1 VYTSNGVLLVSNA
14 YVSACDGSK
23 SSQGLLYTWSVL
35 KNGLND
41 ATVVSS
47 SRNPSQFLVSAY
59 TLSVGVTYTMTVTV
73 YDVRSQRASTSNVN
87 VYVAAS
93 TLVAAVSG
101 GLSKSV
107 RQLTSFSVDGSI
119 SYDNDQKNQG
129 NSGLLF
135 SWTCVQTAPSFSSS
149 CGVGI
154 DASSASS
161 MVLTGTSTAL
171 STTSSITLVVSD
183 GAGRSATLAVSLGVL
198 SASAPIVTM
207 LTAAPPKIN
216 VNTVLYLSASTQ
228 LIGSG
233 QLTWTVSDSSLDLSS
248 LSPVSP
254 VSQYTPSVATSAG
267 STAYS
272 NLILPANT
280 LPPNSVLT
288 FTLTC
293 VSPSSTVA
301 GTSSIVIVTNGP
313 PVPGVFAVSPTSGEE
328 LKSTFRFLAT
338 TWTDPDTPL
347 TYSFGF
353 QVSSSSPYLE
363 VQSKSQQTYGRSLL
377 PAGLS
382 SNNQL
387 VTCIANIFDSYSAN
401 TSAYFSVAVDKMTVN
416 ASALSSL
423 VANQLSSSSGDADGT
438 KQAIS
443 TLSSVLNSVNCSGAP
458 HCASLNREGCSSV
471 ANTCGPCLSG
481 GLYVGASGNSNRPC
495 VSLASIVSS
504 SSSNSRSNATS
515 GSTVSV
521 GASAGSA
528 CKSDGTC
535 NGWLSCN
542 AATKLC
548 YMPSKSCSV
557 SDCNGQ
563 GSCGFIAVSTGFA
576 VSSCTADDVT
586 CEATCTCASGFS
598 GDSCEYSAEE
608 LLSKQAIRMQLS
620 ESLVSLM
627 SLENPDNEVIIG
639 WANSASAITQ
649 NAYEISNAAGA
660 LTLNASAQII
670 SSASGNGVNYAAI
683 SQVLGSVDNVVTAM
697 TSYSSRRRLALA
709 SVSAS
714 ASASSSVISGSC
726 PKDML
731 MSFASL
737 ASASMVAGQAPTQSV
752 STNFRLAASVFDMS
766 TSSTAQLGIPV
777 SSLEAAYNQQQSAV
791 SFTGAASTSFAMSA
805 VSLRASAFSHTN
817 FECPQIVELEPCAL
831 HANPVRVS
839 LATSALTCDATNP
852 KRQIQFSLHN
862 NEVQYYGNVTGRN
875 SSSANTTVFTTTCTS
890 GLVANFTYPCSNGL
904 NVTVRCDGKAGV
916 WKSRCPLLESRPKC
930 VLLSS
935 SSGLADISCHV
946 VNYTSTETTCSCTL
960 CDLSTDGDVRRRLDV
975 ISGRGVMELS
985 TIASFAGKDFAST
998 MASASSFTSL
1008 AAIKSSILVI
1018 ATFGGLWIGMFVL
1031 LWSIS
1036 NSHIISNVSK
1046 FLEKDGKIEAT
1057 PADASQAL
1065 HKNIT
1070 DYVAMLLPN
1079 VFSEKSRSVRLY
1091 TQIMHH
1097 HQYLSLLSMESGY
1110 RRWVKLLELLTNLT
1124 ANMFLLAVFYDIQW
1138 PSDDGACELMQTQV
1152 GCEAL
1157 KSYFDADQNRCTW
1170 KPSDSS
1176 PSGGSCVWLHPTY
1189 NSQVMVMI
1197 SVLVVAIS
1205 APLNFMLGYL
1215 FHKILMSPTL
1225 EDLNQRANENR
1236 RRRQSAVNVLNTSSV
1251 VTLTKDAERKRIRK
1265 INSNEEV
1272 TNDGTSLRLFKSTAC
1287 VPDRITR
1294 GRLAAQRHTQHFGE
1308 IMKEHQA
1315 AAKFDIDQLVPAVN
1329 NYVSHLNTR
1338 ERSIM
1343 QKSWPTSMFSTKDDE
1358 ESSELEYLK
1367 QDIKSAN
1374 DEANEWIGKLEVMK
1388 AAHVGVHIMNLFMRD
1403 MIGRD
1408 TQKCKIFMNQLNT
1421 ISQERVMTWGLKCV
1435 GFTIALLLNLYLIY
1449 ACTLY
1454 GHAKGMDW
1462 QQGWLIASAV
1472 NLVLDIFIKQANI
1485 AAVIYYLIP
1494 DLIVDTGR
1502 TLRTNLEKSIELMC
1516 ASASQGKLNRLTN
1529 SRTAPF
1535 SASDYFFVSTRVAR
1549 AFPGLLESAIVLS
1562 YRNPAMPVDIREKWG
1577 IHSKVGVRAQV
1588 WAHLQR
1594 WDMSSTVS
1602 LLLTTLLMSLGTQA
1616 VIVQKIVVTSLNPAL
1631 IAVIA
1636 LIGSFILRRPL
1647 MGTLIVVGCLLFIG
1661 SFATAW
1667 TRKDAERK
1675 IAIRQ
1680 AEKLGALSDD
1690 HAVGAGDT
1698 PIFNTSVVDSMP
1710 VLRSVPL
1717 TEHAKNGLDDSVDF
1731 SSDSSEEDEF
1741 SACMDDVVDYVDQF
1755 DVDTGSHLRA
1765 GSFDRASSIADWAP
1779 VMPEECVSLP
1789 QQRFDDVATS
1799 VDKSMCD
1806 SLEDNTSEILVRT
1819 RSILSQLTRQRS
1831 STYTLDPDAEVDVFS
1846 SDSSEGPDEVDSR
1859 QSIDK
1864 VSVQEVEVKDLP
1876 DHSGTS
1882 VVDGGLN
1889 RPRSLAK
1896 HASVTSLLSSDGSQ
1910 AGNAP
1915 QGNVSGGQNT
1925 VDSRS
1930 NARTS
1935 VAWNEALRQPTPSRA
1950 SNLVPLALSVSSGD
1964 DDVQKIDSIR
1974 EVDACGIQH
1983 GAVTEAVGS
1992 CVAPATDSTSDAVVA
2007 VMNYPSRDEISTGS
2021 AGNLRPVSSRKGVAF
2036 ADDQILYGDMRGTDT
2051 NGCDGVAAS
2060 AISES
2065 HVDILDTL
2073 SDDDAAGSDDHHDHK
2088 ETEVDSYDRLYRRTT
2103 FMKSSGH
2110 VATSIVSRIVRVDS
2124 DEDFSS
2130 DDSSK
2135 ESTIDNDESDA

>member
-1 VYTSNGVLLVSNA
+1 
-14 YVSACDGSK
+14 
-23 SSQGLLYTWSVL
+23 
-35 KNGLND
+35 
-41 ATVVSS
+41 
-47 SRNPSQFLVSAY
+47 
-59 TLSVGVTYTMTVTV
+59 MTVTV

-363 VQSKSQQTYGRSLL
+363 VQSKSQQTYGSSLL

-504 SSSNSRSNATS
+504 SSSSSSSNATS
-515 GSTVSV
+515 GSKASV
-521 GASAGSA
+521 GSSAGSA

-542 AATKLC
+542 AVTKLC

-649 NAYEISNAAGA
+649 NAYEISTAAGA

-683 SQVLGSVDNVVTAM
+683 SQVLGSVDNVVTAA

-709 SVSAS
+709 SISASAS
-714 ASASSSVISGSC
+714 ASASSSVVSGSC

-737 ASASMVAGQAPTQSV
+737 ASASMVAGQTPTQSV

-777 SSLEAAYNQQQSAV
+777 SSLEAAYNQQQSSV
-791 SFTGAASTSFAMSA
+791 SFSGAASTSFAMSA
-805 VSLRASAFSHTN
+805 VSLRASAFSTSN
-817 FECPQIVELEPCAL
+817 FDCPQNVNLEPSAL

-839 LATSALTCDATNP
+839 LVTSALTCDATNP
-852 KRQIQFSLHN
+852 KREIRFSLHN
-862 NEVQYYGNVTGRN
+862 NEVQYYGNVTGTN

-890 GLVANFTYPCSNGL
+890 GLVANFTYQCSNGL
-904 NVTVRCDGKAGV
+904 SVTVRCDGKAGV
-916 WKSRCPLLESRPKC
+916 WKSRCPILESYPSC

-946 VNYTSTETTCSCTL
+946 VNYTSTVTTCSCTL

-975 ISGRGVMELS
+975 ISGSGVMELS

-998 MASASSFTSL
+998 MESASSFTSL
-1008 AAIKSSILVI
+1008 AAIKSSVLVI
-1018 ATFGGLWIGMFVL
+1018 ATFGGLWLGMLAVGLLSVKFEKAALRPKAGAVL
-1031 LWSIS
+1031 DEPKQLRDSS
-1036 NSHIISNVSK
+1036 GLQENIIEYID
-1046 FLEKDGKIEAT
+1046 L
-1057 PADASQAL
+1057 
-1065 HKNIT
+1065 
-1070 DYVAMLLPN
+1070 LLP
-1079 VFSEKSRSVRLY
+1079 VVYSTQSRSRRLL
-1091 TQIMHH
+1091 TQVLYH
-1097 HQYLSLLSMESGY
+1097 HQYLKVAAETG
-1110 RRWVKLLELLTNLT
+1110 VKKWIHMLEILTNLT
-1124 ANMFLLAVFYDIQW
+1124 ANMFLLALFYDIQW
-1138 PSDDGACELMQTQV
+1138 PSDDGACALITTET
-1152 GCEAL
+1152 GCVAR
-1157 KSYFDADQNRCTW
+1157 KSYFDSAENMCTW
-1170 KPSDSS
+1170 VVDSGVCVWMKPS
-1176 PSGGSCVWLHPTY
+1176 Y
-1189 NSQVMVMI
+1189 NPNILVFI
-1197 SVLVVAIS
+1197 SVLVVGIS
-1205 APLNFMLGYL
+1205 APIYFVLSYL
-1215 FHKILMSPTL
+1215 FNKVLLAPTL
-1225 EDLNQRANENR
+1225 DDLNQDMANNH
-1236 RRRQSAVNVLNTSSV
+1236 RRRQSAVSLVNSAAQNGSKRRRAVHNKRRGPSGGLVAAEEEVGLFHSTSIMSESVSVGRRQAHIATQTLGLKEVQAFSRKDSVSIEKEITLLDLSKAVCRQLSEVGGRDKAAFRKLWPADLFEPSFDKRSAALTVCSPESV
-1251 VTLTKDAERKRIRK
+1251 VDNPLQQMDAE
-1265 INSNEEV
+1265 
-1272 TNDGTSLRLFKSTAC
+1272 LRLVQT
-1287 VPDRITR
+1287 
-1294 GRLAAQRHTQHFGE
+1294 
-1308 IMKEHQA
+1308 
-1315 AAKFDIDQLVPAVN
+1315 
-1329 NYVSHLNTR
+1329 
-1338 ERSIM
+1338 
-1343 QKSWPTSMFSTKDDE
+1343 
-1358 ESSELEYLK
+1358 
-1367 QDIKSAN
+1367 
-1374 DEANEWIGKLEVMK
+1374 EADEWIGKLKKMST
-1388 AAHVGVHIMNLFMRD
+1388 AHVGVHIMTLFMKD
-1403 MIGRD
+1403 LLGRD
-1408 TQKCKIFMNQLNT
+1408 SAKAKIFMHQMNT
-1421 ISQERVMTWGLKCV
+1421 ISQERVITWGLKCM
-1435 GFTIALLLNLYLIY
+1435 GFSFVIIFNLYFVY
-1449 ACTLY
+1449 TCMLY
-1454 GHAKGMDW
+1454 GHSKGMEW

-1472 NLVLDIFIKQANI
+1472 NLVLDIFIKQSNI
-1485 AAVIYYLIP
+1485 AAIVYYVIP
-1494 DLIVDTGR
+1494 DLIVDSAR
-1502 TLRTNLEKSIELMC
+1502 SVRVNLEKSISAMC
-1516 ASASQGKLNRLTN
+1516 VNASRGQLHKIDSINPH
-1529 SRTAPF
+1529 SF
-1535 SASDYFFVSTRVAR
+1535 SASNYFFVSARVAR

-1562 YRNPAMPVDIREKWG
+1562 YQSPTVSAELREKWG
-1577 IHSKVGVRAQV
+1577 
-1588 WAHLQR
+1588 LQR
-1594 WDMSSTVS
+1594 HTSHKSGLWRQLWTFMQDLDFASILS
-1602 LLLTTLLMSLGTQA
+1602 LLTTTVLMSLGAQA
-1616 VIVQKIVVTSLNPAL
+1616 LIVQRVVVTSLNPAI

-1636 LIGSFILRRPL
+1636 YVGSFILNRPL
-1647 MGTLIVVGCLLFIG
+1647 LGTLIVVGGLSVLFAVWFVYWRSHNASNKTHAIAVDDQKLNG
-1661 SFATAW
+1661 IVPENYIPARNTAYRNVAAEFATLKKHLIQIQNEDDGDSVDYETMAA
-1667 TRKDAERK
+1667 TLRQIARGSSADAGADVSASSSEDDY
-1675 IAIRQ
+1675 AIV
-1680 AEKLGALSDD
+1680 KSLGALARCVSKSPCSDAESK
-1690 HAVGAGDT
+1690 HC
-1698 PIFNTSVVDSMP
+1698 
-1710 VLRSVPL
+1710 
-1717 TEHAKNGLDDSVDF
+1717 
-1731 SSDSSEEDEF
+1731 DEF
-1741 SACMDDVVDYVDQF
+1741 SVYSSDG
-1755 DVDTGSHLRA
+1755 GS
-1765 GSFDRASSIADWAP
+1765 RASSPNDREELSPYVIVHHAQHESLTPCTQNPIAMDAHSSHRYSVLKNSLKDIAAQDDGSDEIMSNSSISICLAELAP
-1779 VMPEECVSLP
+1779 
-1789 QQRFDDVATS
+1789 
-1799 VDKSMCD
+1799 D
-1806 SLEDNTSEILVRT
+1806 SK
-1819 RSILSQLTRQRS
+1819 QS
-1831 STYTLDPDAEVDVFS
+1831 SVFS
-1846 SDSSEGPDEVDSR
+1846 SDSGSSSSDDECYLANSTAETVSPASAQWERLMQVASKDLDDGNSEVETKNGTDMRSLDSLYEQEIDHHSSSAASDHQVSDDIADELDSTGLPTGRSLQTIIHRHSVVSGLLARIAREVDSEDDEDDEVD
-1859 QSIDK
+1859 
-1864 VSVQEVEVKDLP
+1864 E
-1876 DHSGTS
+1876 
-1882 VVDGGLN
+1882 
-1889 RPRSLAK
+1889 
-1896 HASVTSLLSSDGSQ
+1896 
-1910 AGNAP
+1910 
-1915 QGNVSGGQNT
+1915 
-1925 VDSRS
+1925 
-1930 NARTS
+1930 
-1935 VAWNEALRQPTPSRA
+1935 
-1950 SNLVPLALSVSSGD
+1950 
-1964 DDVQKIDSIR
+1964 
-1974 EVDACGIQH
+1974 
-1983 GAVTEAVGS
+1983 
-1992 CVAPATDSTSDAVVA
+1992 
-2007 VMNYPSRDEISTGS
+2007 DE
-2021 AGNLRPVSSRKGVAF
+2021 
-2036 ADDQILYGDMRGTDT
+2036 
-2051 NGCDGVAAS
+2051 
-2060 AISES
+2060 
-2065 HVDILDTL
+2065 
-2073 SDDDAAGSDDHHDHK
+2073 
-2088 ETEVDSYDRLYRRTT
+2088 
-2103 FMKSSGH
+2103 
-2110 VATSIVSRIVRVDS
+2110 
-2124 DEDFSS
+2124 
-2130 DDSSK
+2130 
-2135 ESTIDNDESDA
+2135 